1 VRLTVVG
8 CAGSFPGPD
17 SPASCYL
24 VQADHDG
31 RTYSLV
37 LDLGN
42 GALGALQRHV
52 ALEDVD
58 VVALSHLH
66 VDHWID
72 LTSFYVVRTYHPGG
86 PLPRLPVVGPVD
98 TAQRLARAYGGADD
112 TGRADEV
119 FEFVD
124 WKQGRSLTYGPFT
137 LRVARMAHPIEAYAV
152 RVEQGGRALVY
163 SGDTGPC
170 DALVELATGAELLL
184 CEASFLERHHRPPDL
199 HMTGLEAA
207 EHATR
212 AGVGKLMLTHVP
224 PWMDRADVLA
234 EAMPAFSGPID
245 LAEPGATHD
254 IGSPT

>member
-1 VRLTVVG
+1 MRLTVVG

-24 VQADHDG
+24 VQAEHDG

-42 GALGALQRHV
+42 GALGVLQRHV
-52 ALEDVD
+52 PLEDVD

-98 TAQRLARAYGGADD
+98 TAQRLARAYGGQDDAGTADS
-112 TGRADEV
+112 V

-124 WKQGRSLTYGPFT
+124 WKPDEPLTYGPFT
-137 LRVARMAHPIEAYAV
+137 LRVARMAHPIEAYAI
-152 RVEQGGRALVY
+152 RVEQGDRALVY

-170 DALVELATGAELLL
+170 DALVEL
-184 CEASFLERHHRPPDL
+184 
-199 HMTGLEAA
+199 
-207 EHATR
+207 
-212 AGVGKLMLTHVP
+212 
-224 PWMDRADVLA
+224 
-234 EAMPAFSGPID
+234 
-245 LAEPGATHD
+245 
-254 IGSPT
+254 